1 MHPIVTDQAPA
12 AIGPYSAGIRAGGFV
27 FTSGQLPIDPATGML
42 VTGDIA
48 DMTRQCLKNILA
60 ILKAAGTGADKIV
73 KTTIFLADLQDFAAV
88 NEAYA
93 AFFPGVAPAR
103 SCVQVARLPKDGR
116 IEIEAI
122 AVVEEG

>member
-27 FTSGQLPIDPATGML
+27 FTSGQLAIDPATGML

-60 ILKAAGTGADKIV
+60 ILEAAGTGADKIV